1 MINLD
6 EFTVCQAL
14 RSDHSYDHFIP
25 NKQVLPDPSLGL
37 NQLRGFHTD
46 VEFLSKE
53 GASKINLS
61 SHFGNT
67 ISESIK
73 LLNILLFVN

>member
-1 MINLD
+1 MQISLIRS
-6 EFTVCQAL
+6 QL
-14 RSDHSYDHFIP
+14 RILTSDHYNL
-25 NKQVLPDPSLGL
+25 NKQVSPDRRLGL

-53 GASKINLS
+53 GASKIKLS

-67 ISESIK
+67 IS
-73 LLNILLFVN
+73 